1 MKTSRETFLLT
12 IATARPTMGPMPT
25 ATRLDLSAVPASC
38 PFVIL
43 DAAGT
48 VAGWCETEDGAARTC
63 AEWGN
68 GHTVLDRGAVA
79 K

>member
-1 MKTSRETFLLT
+1 MN
-12 IATARPTMGPMPT
+12 T
-25 ATRLDLSAVPASC
+25 ATRPDLSAVPASC

-63 AEWGN
+63 AEWGK
-68 GHTVLDRGAVA
+68 GHTWINVAAVEVA
-79 K
+79 A